1 MDLSVTPLDYLK
13 AFLGGVGV
21 SFTPCVYPLIPV
33 IIGFIGVR
41 SSGSKVKGFI
51 LSLVY
56 VSGLAV
62 TYAILGIIASLTGT
76 FFGKINTSPA
86 TYITVGAVIIIF
98 GFSMLDIFRF
108 PVPKTAKLTL
118 FQEHAYLSTF
128 FLGVSTGLVASPCLT
143 PVLGS
148 ILVYLAATKNVFYGA
163 SMLFVFAYGMGFVL
177 ILAGTFSA
185 VLTNLPRSG
194 KWLAYVK
201 KTCALLLLGMGLY
214 FVFAGIKEI
223 MI

>member
-1 MDLSVTPLDYLK
+1 M
-13 AFLGGVGV
+13 
-21 SFTPCVYPLIPV
+21 
-33 IIGFIGVR
+33 
-41 SSGSKVKGFI
+41 
-51 LSLVY
+51 
-56 VSGLAV
+56 
-62 TYAILGIIASLTGT
+62 
-76 FFGKINTSPA
+76 
-86 TYITVGAVIIIF
+86 
-98 GFSMLDIFRF
+98 
-108 PVPKTAKLTL
+108 
-118 FQEHAYLSTF
+118 
-128 FLGVSTGLVASPCLT
+128 ASPCLT

-163 SMLFVFAYGMGFVL
+163 SLLFVFAYGMGFVL

-223 MI
+223 MV